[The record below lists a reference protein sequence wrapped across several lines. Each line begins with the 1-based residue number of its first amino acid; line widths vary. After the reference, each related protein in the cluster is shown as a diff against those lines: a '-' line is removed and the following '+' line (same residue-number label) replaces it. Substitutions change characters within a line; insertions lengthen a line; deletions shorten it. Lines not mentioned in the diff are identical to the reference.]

1 MIFNLNGSPGSCWRG
16 EEGGMTGGKERGSQA
31 PAGGAFPGSTG
42 QQGIPDRLARLCIAW
57 LGLGAVL
64 TAGLDG
70 IG

>member
-31 PAGGAFPGSTG
+31 PVGGAFPGSTG
-42 QQGIPDRLARLCIAW
+42 QQGIPERLAR